1 MTQKDTQNP
10 ASRIIELDA
19 LRGIAAVAVLVCHL
33 PRGFWFG
40 ETGVDLFFVL
50 SGFLITGIILRNL
63 DQPAFL
69 RTFYWRRSLRI
80 FPIYYLALLAVYSV
94 NAFRSNPED
103 TTGFPFYLAYLQRLH
118 GYWGGNFPVIP
129 SLAHTW
135 TLAIEEQFYIFWPF
149 ALVLSR
155 RRLAPWLAG
164 LFILLPFALRYLGL
178 SRSVLFGHTDG
189 LALGAM
195 LAWIMLKTE
204 GTSKERKGAWYAGIA
219 IASFIGY
226 WVLFW
231 NLSSENVDFTG
242 KDFIAFNP
250 AISIISIAYFGL
262 IGFVVCMSG
271 YPWLAVL
278 RNKHLVSIGTISYGL
293 YLYHWI
299 IYDHIDTVINFGW
312 QMGDPWWLDV
322 TKLGVSFVAAVI
334 SWRFIERPI
343 LCLKD
348 RFNYRPRKH

>member
-69 RTFYWRRSLRI
+69 RTFYWRRILRI

-155 RRLAPWLAG
+155 RRLA
-164 LFILLPFALRYLGL
+164 LGL
-178 SRSVLFGHTDG
+178 PGCSSSCRLPYATWDYHGRSCSDTP
-189 LALGAM
+189 M
-195 LAWIMLKTE
+195 AWRWAQCWH
-204 GTSKERKGAWYAGIA
+204 GSC
-219 IASFIGY
+219 S
-226 WVLFW
+226 
-231 NLSSENVDFTG
+231 
-242 KDFIAFNP
+242 
-250 AISIISIAYFGL
+250 
-262 IGFVVCMSG
+262 
-271 YPWLAVL
+271 
-278 RNKHLVSIGTISYGL
+278 
-293 YLYHWI
+293 
-299 IYDHIDTVINFGW
+299 
-312 QMGDPWWLDV
+312 
-322 TKLGVSFVAAVI
+322 
-334 SWRFIERPI
+334 
-343 LCLKD
+343 
-348 RFNYRPRKH
+348 RPRERARRGKGHGTLESP